1 MIIQIETP
9 SNQNDFNR
17 VPKISNIPLK
27 MANDNDKNKSLLTY
41 PKFRRNFKDVISNE
55 SKFQNQYSRNNNN
68 NNKRRRK
75 E

>member
-41 PKFRRNFKDVISNE
+41 PKFRKSFKSQTSQNFKINIQE
-55 SKFQNQYSRNNNN
+55 IQ
-68 NNKRRRK
+68 
-75 E
+75 